1 MVVQA
6 HPEIGLVEFTT
17 PIDYV
22 EISNTSLDRYAERL
36 VGTAECLHTQVWA
49 NTAGLRRPE
58 ANIAS
63 ASGCAAQFLVSALYH
78 CPVRLNCALPC

>member
-22 EISNTSLDRYAERL
+22 EISNTSLDRCAERL
-36 VGTAECLHTQVWA
+36 RLVCTAECPHTGMCEYSWL
-49 NTAGLRRPE
+49 TTT
-58 ANIAS
+58 
-63 ASGCAAQFLVSALYH
+63 
-78 CPVRLNCALPC
+78 